1 MNSNQELYNMTV
13 DVKVSEVYYDYEQD
27 NYGTVTVEIRLD
39 GKLVA
44 IEGAQATAEIEYFL
58 DERRI
63 PVVDATTLANG
74 CKGDKISEHMIAIGH
89 GIYYLRKTYNG
100 VILES

>member
-1 MNSNQELYNMTV
+1 MISNQESHSMTV
-13 DVKVSEVYYDYEQD
+13 DVKVSEVYSGQD

-44 IEGAQATAEIEYFL
+44 IEGAQATAEIDYFL
-58 DERRI
+58 DEYRI
-63 PVVDATTLANG
+63 PVVDPTTPANG
-74 CKGDKISEHMIAIGH
+74 RKGDKISEHMIAIGH

>member
-1 MNSNQELYNMTV
+1 MNSNQEHYNMSV
-13 DVKVSEVYYDYEQD
+13 DVKVSEVYSEQD

-44 IEGAQATAEIEYFL
+44 LEGGQATAVIEYYYYS
-58 DERRI
+58 DEYRI
-63 PVVDATTLANG
+63 PVVDATTLANEG
-74 CKGDKISEHMIAIGH
+74 EGDKTGEHLIAIGH
-89 GIYYLRKTYNG
+89 GICYLRKTYSG